1 MIQGLTDKLTMKKK
15 FIEDEDKIEEHME
28 NMPSDLK
35 KLHGVL
41 TFKKRE
47 PEPGVGNQPRESWFL
62 SWLVGFLVGFW
73 LVFLTNHHQPRIFEV
88 GFLVGWFGWLVF
100 RQFLLF
106 FWF

>member
-15 FIEDEDKIEEHME
+15 FIEDEDEIEEHME

-47 PEPGVGNQPRESWFL
+47 LDVTLRDRPLHREEREIMVGADGPNFETVIEKRKVTQNSPSFMLNLNSLHCRKFPEK
-62 SWLVGFLVGFW
+62 
-73 LVFLTNHHQPRIFEV
+73 
-88 GFLVGWFGWLVF
+88 
-100 RQFLLF
+100 
-106 FWF
+106 

>member
-15 FIEDEDKIEEHME
+15 FIEDEDEIEEHME

-47 PEPGVGNQPRESWFL
+47 PELNNKDQPLHREERQIM
-62 SWLVGFLVGFW
+62 VAADGP
-73 LVFLTNHHQPRIFEV
+73 NFETV
-88 GFLVGWFGWLVF
+88 IEK
-100 RQFLLF
+100 RQVIRHSQSF
-106 FWF
+106 FIIN